1 MATTLEAGI
10 TGSPDLSFP
19 AREAAADAQRAS
31 TAGDVIKS
39 RMPGLVKGCTYAQGI
54 NQPLTDSSEILMRSA
69 QATLR

>member
-1 MATTLEAGI
+1 MATIAGVA
-10 TGSPDLSFP
+10 PDLGAP
-19 AREAAADAQRAS
+19 ARDAAADAQRAS

-39 RMPGLVKGCTYAQGI
+39 RMPNLVKGCTYAQGI